1 MTQAVLAIEPITES
15 RTLHVALEL
24 SSSKWLLAFS
34 DGTAT
39 KPKIHEIEAGDLD
52 ALDKK
57 IAVARKAFRLA
68 TGPIVSCYEAGRDA
82 FWIHRVLAARGV
94 RNTVVD
100 PACLAKSR
108 VGRAPKTDKL
118 DAVALVQMLVRAE
131 RGERGVWTFVRVPSE
146 EQEDARRLARYRHV
160 LMVECGQHGN
170 RIGSLLLTVGVKVD
184 HAQRMTDAHLA
195 GLKQRNGDPLPSGLV
210 EELQLEIQRLTL
222 VRAQLAALDRKLK
235 ATTELDPLSKKL
247 MSLKGIGAKSARIL
261 STECGWRDFRNG
273 REVGAFAGLVG
284 TPFRSGSLAR
294 DQGISKAGN
303 HRVRRVMV
311 ELGWFWIRHQ
321 PKSELTKWYLA
332 RVGERP
338 TSRQKRVAV
347 VALARK
353 LLVALWR
360 CMKTDVIPAGAE
372 LKAA

>member
-1 MTQAVLAIEPITES
+1 MTQAVLGIEPITES

-34 DGTAT
+34 DGSST
-39 KPKIHEIEAGDLD
+39 KPKIHQIDAGDVN

-57 IAVARKAFRLA
+57 IAAVRKAYRLA
-68 TGPIVSCYEAGRDA
+68 TGPVVSCYEAGRDG
-82 FWIHRVLAARGV
+82 FWIHRMLEARGI

-100 PACLAKSR
+100 PATLARGR
-108 VGRAPKTDKL
+108 VGRSPKTDKL

-131 RGERGVWTFVRVPSE
+131 RGERGVWTFVRVPTE
-146 EQEDARRLARYRHV
+146 EQEDPRRLARYRHV

-170 RIGSLLLTVGVKVD
+170 RIASLLLTVGVKVD
-184 HAQRMTDAHLA
+184 YPQRTTLAHLA
-195 GLKQRNGDPLPSGLV
+195 GLKQWNGTPLPSGLV
-210 EELQLEIQRLTL
+210 EELELEIQRLVL
-222 VRAQLAALDRKLK
+222 VRAQLAALDKKLK
-235 ATTELDPLSKKL
+235 VATELDPLSKKL
-247 MSLKGIGAKSARIL
+247 MSLKGVGEKSARIL

-303 HRVRRVMV
+303 RRVRRVMV
-311 ELGWFWIRHQ
+311 ELAWFWVKHQ
-321 PKSELTKWYLA
+321 PTSELTKWFHA
-332 RVGERP
+332 RIGAKP

-360 CMKTDVIPAGAE
+360 CMKYDVIPAGAE